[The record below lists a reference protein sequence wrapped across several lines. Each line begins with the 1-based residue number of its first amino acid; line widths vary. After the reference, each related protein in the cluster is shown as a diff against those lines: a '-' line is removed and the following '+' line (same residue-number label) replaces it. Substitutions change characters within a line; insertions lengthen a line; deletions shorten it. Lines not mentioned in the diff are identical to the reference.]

1 MKDKI
6 EFYSTLKEIDGR
18 EISELSRLIGDY
30 DFNRF
35 VVKISPYGQAIEET
49 QFPVVVRVSH
59 QVAGFPEALI
69 STPIRRTALEDL
81 LTRKLSEAIQG
92 QATFDSQGV
101 ARKRI
106 VAPKPGQKIL
116 PRSTVHIADDYTDIR
131 LELKVP
137 IQRGRIDGEAFQTVF
152 FDDLPMVVQD
162 SLLYCNMN
170 PGEVDAFISLME
182 DADHIRQT
190 LPSRGLIG
198 FVGSGSMLN
207 RQPGS
212 DLPEYESEQSI
223 TVDPALQVT
232 FDVPHRESISGLG
245 ISTGVTLILG
255 DAFSGRV
262 ELMQS
267 LASGIYNHI
276 PGDGREYIITMPDSV
291 YVTSEPGRSVQ
302 RVDLGSFIG
311 NSDFSAKKADACHS
325 QAASLIEALEAGARV
340 LLLDESDSCAGFL
353 GSDDRIQELLKNQ
366 GPGAPL
372 AARVKEL
379 TQELGVSTVVAG
391 HSTVS
396 AFIPVA
402 DTILSIKNGVITD
415 ITREAKSKLSSIA
428 ASQAPAYDFTHL
440 IETARWIIPSSIDSS
455 SGRKDAVI
463 NVTESGD
470 ILFGR
475 YKMEIGGAHQ
485 LAETQQ
491 ALTIGLIIEYARQ
504 RYLDQPRPMRELLDL
519 VERDLSTEGLEQI
532 SRDMRGDLVRPRRYE
547 IAAALNRLPSL
558 RVSRAAL

>member
-35 VVKISPYGQAIEET
+35 VVKVSPYGQAIEDT
-49 QFPVVVRVSH
+49 QFQVVVRITH
-59 QVAGFPEALI
+59 QVAGFPASLI

-92 QATFDSQGV
+92 QATFDAQGV

-116 PRSTVHIADDYTDIR
+116 PRSTIHIADDYTDIR
-131 LELKVP
+131 LDLLVP

-152 FDDLPMVVQD
+152 FDDLPMVVQE

-170 PGEVDAFISLME
+170 AGEVDAFISLME

-198 FVGSGSMLN
+198 FIGSGSMLN
-207 RQPGS
+207 RQPGT

-223 TVDPALQVT
+223 SVESSMQIV
-232 FDVPHRESISGLG
+232 FDVPHAGTISGLG
-245 ISTGVTLILG
+245 ISTGITLILG

-276 PGDGREYIITMPDSV
+276 PGDGREYVITMPDTV
-291 YVTSEPGRSVQ
+291 YVASEPGRSVQ
-302 RVDLGSFIG
+302 RVDLGCFIG
-311 NSDFSAKKADACHS
+311 ISDYSAKRADACHA

-340 LLLDESDSCAGFL
+340 LLLDEADSCAGFL
-353 GSDDRIQELLKNQ
+353 GSDDRIQGLLNEQ
-366 GPGAPL
+366 GPGVSL

-379 TQELGVSTVVAG
+379 TKELGVSTVVAG

-402 DTILSIKNGVITD
+402 DTILAVKNGVIMD
-415 ITREAKSKLSSIA
+415 ITREAKSQLSSIV
-428 ASQAPAYDFTHL
+428 QPEAPAYDFTHL

-455 SGRKDAVI
+455 SGRKDSVI
-463 NVTESGD
+463 KVSESGD

-475 YKMEIGGAHQ
+475 YKMDVGGAHQ

-532 SRDMRGDLVRPRRYE
+532 TRELRGDLVRPRRYE

-558 RVSRAAL
+558 RVSRGAL